1 MFHIDFVFPH
11 HMCVFPTTSCFREVR
26 QNLIWALRAHFPF
39 CLWWFL
45 GREVMKTIC
54 PYKRVPPA
62 LSLASHWPRMTQ
74 LFLGLLW
81 LRYQHL
87 EEQCRSRPG
96 DLWQRD
102 QCNAYWIGR
111 WKSPNQLTFHMA
123 VSTAVNMHCKET
135 NYLTDWLTTWF
146 SMKMVNE
153 KLAGT
158 LKLLMFDAAYPRKP
172 NLHIE
177 FRFWKP
183 KYEKYLVQNISQWPL
198 LILLF
203 TKCYLTQNAHRH
215 HHHHHHH
222 ISLKKPFSVWY

>member
-26 QNLIWALRAHFPF
+26 QNLIWALRTHFPF

-54 PYKRVPPA
+54 PYKRGPPA

-102 QCNAYWIGR
+102 QCNACWIGR

-158 LKLLMFDAAYPRKP
+158 LKTFNVRRRISPKA
-172 NLHIE
+172 E
-177 FRFWKP
+177 FAHWISFLKTQVREIFGT
-183 KYEKYLVQNISQWPL
+183 KY
-198 LILLF
+198 
-203 TKCYLTQNAHRH
+203 
-215 HHHHHHH
+215 
-222 ISLKKPFSVWY
+222 FSVATSYSAIHEMLFNPKCSSPSSSSPQKP